1 MKGYTKYILSA
12 AALVLVV
19 GGAAAVAY
27 QMGKQQSVGEV
38 AELNDEVERLR
49 AGERDAAVVKRVSQQ
64 MEDIAYQQKSISDQQ
79 RDRAEEQSERA
90 KENAERA
97 EMESRAAHEAENK
110 ATAAAKEAEQ
120 ERANAE
126 RQQQIAVEQRDEA
139 THAKNVADTLNLRTQ
154 ARILG
159 VTSQVQREAGN
170 SEVADLLAYT
180 SWYFMK
186 NYRGNQYFSDTFK
199 ALTQA
204 TNGVVRHRM
213 RQNGAVNA
221 LAKIPG
227 RKLQCVAVTN
237 YGEVELLTASF
248 GSGQR
253 NSITS
258 RILLQNTIYDFRDVT
273 VQGKWIYALS
283 HKGPLCKLDEQGTLS
298 TIPLPE
304 DDYFRI
310 LPIDEK
316 LLIAGRNSLMWYIEG
331 RGISGNPIPL
341 TKALSAIVEREGK
354 LCLFYADGSYA
365 EMKGDLEGKIETKS
379 PLVKGVVTAAYYD
392 KATECLSVAVKDGT
406 VYPLNKYNRVVE
418 TLAAHR
424 AICKDITMLGSTIVT
439 GGYDKSI
446 YIWHMDNL
454 MFESGLNFRQEMQ
467 TKTVTKQSRN
477 TKEIPIEWL
486 VPVNYSYD
494 GWVLAVCGDT
504 DGKDLWVGTSAGN
517 VMLMNSSADD
527 MALQLHKKLNRNLTE
542 TEWVRYVGMSIP
554 YMKLK

>member
-1 MKGYTKYILSA
+1 MKGYTKYIISA
-12 AALVLVV
+12 AALALVV

-79 RDRAEEQSERA
+79 RDRAEEQSLLA
-90 KENAERA
+90 MQNATRA

-170 SEVADLLAYT
+170 GEVADLLAYT

-186 NYRGNQYFSDTFK
+186 NNRGNQYFSDTFK

-204 TNGVVRHRM
+204 TNGVLRHRM

-221 LAKIPG
+221 LAKMPG

-258 RILLQNTIYDFRDVT
+258 RTLLQNNTYDFRDVV
-273 VQGKWIYALS
+273 VQGNWIYALS

-304 DDYFRI
+304 DEYFRI
-310 LPIDEK
+310 LPIGEK
-316 LLIAGRNSLMWYIEG
+316 LLLAGRKSLVWYING
-331 RGISGNPIPL
+331 SGASLPIPL
-341 TKALSAIVEREGK
+341 PKTLSAIVEREGK
-354 LCLFYADGSYA
+354 ACLFYADGSYA
-365 EMKGDLEGKIETKS
+365 EMKGSSANDIEGKT

-392 KATECLSVAVKDGT
+392 KATQCLSVAVKDGN
-406 VYPLNKYNRVVE
+406 VYPINKYNRVVE

-446 YIWHMDNL
+446 YIWHMDNML
-454 MFESGLNFRQEMQ
+454 FESGLSFSQEMNA
-467 TKTVTKQSRN
+467 KSVTKAQRN
-477 TKEIPIEWL
+477 SKEIPTEWL
-486 VPVNYSYD
+486 VPVNYTYD
-494 GWVLAVCGDT
+494 GWVLAVCGDV
-504 DGKDLWVGTSAGN
+504 DGKDLWIGTSAGS

-527 MALQLHKKLNRNLTE
+527 MAQQLHKKLNRNLTE